1 MLNYRSADTLFR
13 RASGTVAC
21 VSVLALTAIVLFLL
35 AQGLPIFKDVPI
47 GDFLFTTDWYPT
59 DEPPVFGLG
68 AMIVGSFAAA
78 VLTAVIAVPL
88 GVLTA
93 AALHCAVPAWAAR
106 ILKPVIEL
114 MAALPSVV
122 IGFIGMVIVA
132 PWLQET
138 FNLPTGLNLFNAG
151 LMLAFMCIPTI
162 ASISEDA
169 LRNVPGALRE
179 ASLALGATRWET
191 LCRVELR
198 WAMGGIGTSVML
210 GLSRAIGETMVVLM
224 VAGGAGIIPES
235 IFDPVRPMTAGIA
248 AEMAEAAVGGEHYHA
263 LYAAG
268 LLLFLMCVVS
278 LVSMLGVIFWN
289 AMPAM
294 TWEFFTEAP
303 RNMMSEGGIWPCIV
317 GTFLLAAGALV
328 IALPLGVMSAVFL
341 NEYNLDSPVI
351 TVIRLSIANLAGVP
365 SIIFGLFG
373 LTFFVVFCG
382 FGVSLLSGIL
392 TLAVLSL
399 PIIINTTETALKQIP
414 QDWREASLALGA
426 TRFETI
432 MKVILPNALPGILT
446 GAILALARAAG
457 ETAAVMYT
465 GTVFFTQ
472 KDGVSLFEPV
482 MALPYHVYVM
492 ATSGTNI
499 EGTRHLQY
507 GTSLVLVALVF
518 LMSLGAI
525 ILRERRRSR

>member
-1 MLNYRSADTLFR
+1 MKTLIWR
-13 RASGTVAC
+13 KRTGTVGFMVMRLAALAC
-21 VSVLALTAIVLFLL
+21 VASLVLM
-35 AQGLPIFKDVPI
+35 
-47 GDFLFTTDWYPT
+47 
-59 DEPPVFGLG
+59 LG
-68 AMIVGSFAAA
+68 MILVS
-78 VLTAVIAVPL
+78 
-88 GVLTA
+88 
-93 AALHCAVPAWAAR
+93 
-106 ILKPVIEL
+106 
-114 MAALPSVV
+114 ALPALS
-122 IGFIGMVIVA
+122 
-132 PWLQET
+132 WT
-138 FNLPTGLNLFNAG
+138 FLTD
-151 LMLAFMCIPTI
+151 I
-162 ASISEDA
+162 
-169 LRNVPGALRE
+169 
-179 ASLALGATRWET
+179 
-191 LCRVELR
+191 
-198 WAMGGIGTSVML
+198 
-210 GLSRAIGETMVVLM
+210 
-224 VAGGAGIIPES
+224 
-235 IFDPVRPMTAGIA
+235 
-248 AEMAEAAVGGEHYHA
+248 
-263 LYAAG
+263 
-268 LLLFLMCVVS
+268 
-278 LVSMLGVIFWN
+278 
-289 AMPAM
+289 
-294 TWEFFTEAP
+294 P
-303 RNMMSEGGIWPCIV
+303 RNMMSEGGIWPCLV

-328 IALPLGVMSAVFL
+328 IALPLGVVSAVYL
-341 NEYNLDSPVI
+341 NEYNLDSPMI

-399 PIIINTTETALKQIP
+399 PIIINTTETALKQVP

-432 MKVILPNALPGILT
+432 CKVILPNALPGILT

-457 ETAAVMYT
+457 ETAAVMNT

-499 EGTRHLQY
+499 EATRPLQY

>member
-1 MLNYRSADTLFR
+1 MKDLKMRNL
-13 RASGTVAC
+13 SGLAGFTVMR
-21 VSVLALTAIVLFLL
+21 
-35 AQGLPIFKDVPI
+35 G
-47 GDFLFTTDWYPT
+47 
-59 DEPPVFGLG
+59 
-68 AMIVGSFAAA
+68 
-78 VLTAVIAVPL
+78 
-88 GVLTA
+88 
-93 AALHCAVPAWAAR
+93 AALVC
-106 ILKPVIEL
+106 
-114 MAALPSVV
+114 
-122 IGFIGMVIVA
+122 
-132 PWLQET
+132 
-138 FNLPTGLNLFNAG
+138 
-151 LMLAFMCIPTI
+151 
-162 ASISEDA
+162 
-169 LRNVPGALRE
+169 
-179 ASLALGATRWET
+179 
-191 LCRVELR
+191 
-198 WAMGGIGTSVML
+198 
-210 GLSRAIGETMVVLM
+210 VL
-224 VAGGAGIIPES
+224 
-235 IFDPVRPMTAGIA
+235 
-248 AEMAEAAVGGEHYHA
+248 
-263 LYAAG
+263 
-268 LLLFLMCVVS
+268 S

-382 FGVSLLSGIL
+382 FGVRHPHACRVEPADHHQYDGNGPQADPAG
-392 TLAVLSL
+392 LA
-399 PIIINTTETALKQIP
+399 
-414 QDWREASLALGA
+414 RSLALGA

>member
-1 MLNYRSADTLFR
+1 MKDLKMRNL
-13 RASGTVAC
+13 SGLAGFTVMR
-21 VSVLALTAIVLFLL
+21 
-35 AQGLPIFKDVPI
+35 G
-47 GDFLFTTDWYPT
+47 
-59 DEPPVFGLG
+59 
-68 AMIVGSFAAA
+68 
-78 VLTAVIAVPL
+78 
-88 GVLTA
+88 
-93 AALHCAVPAWAAR
+93 AALVC
-106 ILKPVIEL
+106 
-114 MAALPSVV
+114 
-122 IGFIGMVIVA
+122 
-132 PWLQET
+132 
-138 FNLPTGLNLFNAG
+138 
-151 LMLAFMCIPTI
+151 
-162 ASISEDA
+162 
-169 LRNVPGALRE
+169 
-179 ASLALGATRWET
+179 
-191 LCRVELR
+191 
-198 WAMGGIGTSVML
+198 
-210 GLSRAIGETMVVLM
+210 VL
-224 VAGGAGIIPES
+224 
-235 IFDPVRPMTAGIA
+235 
-248 AEMAEAAVGGEHYHA
+248 
-263 LYAAG
+263 
-268 LLLFLMCVVS
+268 S

-382 FGVSLLSGIL
+382 FGVSLL
-392 TLAVLSL
+392 
-399 PIIINTTETALKQIP
+399 
-414 QDWREASLALGA
+414 
-426 TRFETI
+426 
-432 MKVILPNALPGILT
+432 PGILT

>member
-1 MLNYRSADTLFR
+1 MKDLKMRNL
-13 RASGTVAC
+13 SGLAGFTVMR
-21 VSVLALTAIVLFLL
+21 
-35 AQGLPIFKDVPI
+35 G
-47 GDFLFTTDWYPT
+47 
-59 DEPPVFGLG
+59 
-68 AMIVGSFAAA
+68 
-78 VLTAVIAVPL
+78 
-88 GVLTA
+88 
-93 AALHCAVPAWAAR
+93 AALVC
-106 ILKPVIEL
+106 
-114 MAALPSVV
+114 
-122 IGFIGMVIVA
+122 
-132 PWLQET
+132 
-138 FNLPTGLNLFNAG
+138 
-151 LMLAFMCIPTI
+151 
-162 ASISEDA
+162 
-169 LRNVPGALRE
+169 
-179 ASLALGATRWET
+179 
-191 LCRVELR
+191 
-198 WAMGGIGTSVML
+198 
-210 GLSRAIGETMVVLM
+210 VL
-224 VAGGAGIIPES
+224 
-235 IFDPVRPMTAGIA
+235 
-248 AEMAEAAVGGEHYHA
+248 
-263 LYAAG
+263 
-268 LLLFLMCVVS
+268 S

-399 PIIINTTETALKQIP
+399 PIIINTTETAL
-414 QDWREASLALGA
+414 SA